1 MRLFGIYMDI
11 LLIASNTIFNGIVRN
26 KTNSQWGHSSVVIDD
41 VVYDFDYN
49 NKSKFPLSSILS
61 DSSIYRATLFH
72 ADILVER
79 EAEEL
84 YKELFDTCN
93 YDIKSLFR
101 LRDKINSGR
110 DLDNIQSDSNLYN
123 CSNLIAKIC
132 YDYNRDIRLIPD
144 LLKDIHW
151 SQAIPNDY
159 SNLELKTELIDR

>member
-1 MRLFGIYMDI
+1 MDI

-72 ADILVER
+72 TDILVER
-79 EAEEL
+79 DAEEL

-110 DLDNIQSDSNLYN
+110 DLDNIQSYSDSYT
-123 CSNLIAKIC
+123 CSSIIAKSFYKQIIPTPEFL
-132 YDYNRDIRLIPD
+132 RDV
-144 LLKDIHW
+144 HW
-151 SQAIPNDY
+151 SQVIPSDY
-159 SNLELKTELIDR
+159 SNLEFKEDFIGDWIHNKK